1 VSRWIGGLAEW
12 EEGETTYLS
21 VAFTWLLDEAYTR
34 AELLAEQLGC
44 GVLCAE
50 NWPADSV
57 GLQAIPGTAP
67 WLASEALMSVPLD
80 VQALAA
86 RLEGPL
92 MSREEIVQLSAD
104 AAALLTALR
113 ETRAELASMVE
124 LVGHI
129 EYPPAGV
136 WSREELWAIE
146 MLTQAKEAAAVL
158 ASVQDA
164 P

>member
-57 GLQAIPGTAP
+57 GLQAIPG
-67 WLASEALMSVPLD
+67 LSEED
-80 VQALAA
+80 A
-86 RLEGPL
+86 RVVVG
-92 MSREEIVQLSAD
+92 R
-104 AAALLTALR
+104 LLPGWQVRHL
-113 ETRAELASMVE
+113 
-124 LVGHI
+124 
-129 EYPPAGV
+129 
-136 WSREELWAIE
+136 
-146 MLTQAKEAAAVL
+146 
-158 ASVQDA
+158 
-164 P
+164 

>member
-1 VSRWIGGLAEW
+1 
-12 EEGETTYLS
+12 
-21 VAFTWLLDEAYTR
+21 
-34 AELLAEQLGC
+34 
-44 GVLCAE
+44 
-50 NWPADSV
+50 
-57 GLQAIPGTAP
+57 
-67 WLASEALMSVPLD
+67 MSVPLD